1 MPTVMPAS
9 SAVDPFSQRCGV
21 ICEAVGLPQAVGE
34 PFIRHVQAVGDSIG
48 ATAYGDRADQAA
60 AYLVSFAYFG
70 RIATSEESSRIA
82 QLLAHESPAE
92 VDRSLKAWPASN
104 ELAAKMHL
112 APTDADVT
120 YVDVSHTVFTK
131 RNSGIQRVVRQLAE
145 ALSASTHRHTFV
157 LFDPQLRGYRELNA
171 AELEQLLDWEKF
183 CTFATKKTGEPRQ
196 ASRFKQWR
204 EKAGRTRFGQPVRQL
219 ARVFRDR
226 SRELRRWL
234 KTRPQLVTD
243 PVVCRPAAA
252 CFFWQ
257 ANLLVPEL
265 IGNPIQVDVLASV
278 LATAPLRSTLIVY
291 DLLPITHPECFE
303 NEAPAGFVQYLT
315 LLRHVDQVSCISST
329 IRNQVESL
337 IKAIPRTKP
346 SPRLAA
352 HLLTGDFRYR
362 PSTTGVA
369 TSSSQPEPVVLCV
382 GTIEPRKNQTRI
394 LRAMVAAQQDGHR
407 FRGVFAGSAGWLN
420 GQFRDELQRARA
432 RGIQVELYE
441 NISDEALAQLY
452 RTASLTVYCSIAE
465 GFGLPIVESVMAGV
479 PCLTSSVGSMQEI
492 AEQLGGC
499 SLVDPYSPDAI
510 AKSLAMLVSDRNE
523 LARLTEEARQARWHS
538 WSDYCE
544 DVMAFVDA
552 NSATSLQFP
561 ADQGLAQAS

>member
-82 QLLAHESPAE
+82 QLLAHESPAA

-204 EKAGRTRFGQPVRQL
+204 KKAGRTRFGQPVRQL

-234 KTRPQLVTD
+234 KTRSQVVED
-243 PVVCRPAAA
+243 PGIHGAHVSY
-252 CFFWQ
+252 FMWQ
-257 ANLLVPEL
+257 GKLLLPEL
-265 IGNPIQVDVLASV
+265 NPPQVDVLTVV
-278 LATAPLRSTLIVY
+278 LNATQIRSTMLIY
-291 DLLPITHPECFE
+291 DLLPITHPEFFDSA
-303 NEAPAGFVQYLT
+303 APGGFARYLT
-315 LLRHVDQVSCISST
+315 LLRHVDQVSCISNT
-329 IRNQVESL
+329 VREQVESL
-337 IKAIPRTKP
+337 IKAIPRVKKP
-346 SPRLAA
+346 PRIAA
-352 HLLTGDFRYR
+352 HLLTGDFRHR
-362 PSTTGVA
+362 QLAPTVKKV
-369 TSSSQPEPVVLCV
+369 SQAETVVLCV
-382 GTIEPRKNQTRI
+382 GSIEPRKNQIRI
-394 LRAMVAAQQDGHR
+394 LRAMVAAQQEGHR

-420 GQFRDELQRARA
+420 EQFLAELQQAR
-432 RGIQVELYE
+432 RVGMQVELYQDV
-441 NISDEALAQLY
+441 SDEVLAELY
-452 RTASLTVYCSIAE
+452 SEAALTVYCSIAE
-465 GFGLPIVESVMAGV
+465 GFGLPVVESVMAGV

-510 AKSLAMLVSDRNE
+510 AKSLAMLVSDRKE

-552 NSATSLQFP
+552 DSATNLQFP
-561 ADQGLAQAS
+561 ADQCLAQAS